1 MTTVAEVL
9 AQTIRAAGIDTV
21 FGLPGGEN
29 AETLDA
35 MRREGL
41 EFVLVRNES
50 SAVFMADATARLTG
64 KPSVALVTLGPG
76 ATNAYCGM
84 AHAYLDRAPVLLVT
98 AQSDSRIL
106 DKYTHQVIDLQA
118 SFKPVTK
125 MTCELTSVN
134 TRQVVEEALR
144 LTMAVRPGPVHL
156 GICTYMAGQT
166 VIEGGTEAMPAAQAT
181 QSSVPDIDAAK
192 TFLAQ
197 AQRPIIVVGV
207 GLEPEKPYEAIRQ
220 LAEAAQAPVIVT
232 PKVKGA
238 ISDDH
243 PLSVGTFGLAQTD
256 PLYEI
261 ADEADCIVA
270 VGFDVVEMERLWD
283 QPQPVIWIAPWDNED
298 PVIAYVEHEF
308 VGPMTPV
315 LEQLAQVDFDPH
327 PNWGAARVAAFHE
340 SHANPTLPEPAM
352 GRLRPQT
359 VLEVLRHHI
368 PREAVVATDVGAHKI
383 CTGLIWP
390 TYIPN
395 SYLLSNGLSSM
406 TFGLPE
412 AMAAAR
418 VTGETAVCIIGDG
431 GMAMVLG
438 ELGLLRDL
446 DLPVIVL
453 IMNDN
458 ALDLIRSVQVRR
470 DLPVYGT
477 EFANPDFGKIAQ
489 AYGLDFHRVSSENE
503 CAAAFETAVA
513 ARQPVIIEALI
524 DPTSYPTTPNKET
537 RRHEKPS
544 RERLDD
550 NKHCHRRATN
560 SYVRRPPTHAHQ

>member
-41 EFVLVRNES
+41 DFVLVRNES

-76 ATNAYCGM
+76 AANAYCGM

-98 AQSDSRIL
+98 AQSDGRTF
-106 DKYTHQVIDLQA
+106 DTYTHQVIDLQA
-118 SFKPVTK
+118 SFAPVTK
-125 MTCELTSVN
+125 MTCELTNVN
-134 TRQVVEEALR
+134 TRQVAEEALR
-144 LTMAVRPGPVHL
+144 LTMNGRPGPVHL
-156 GICTYMAGQT
+156 GISTFMAEQP
-166 VIEGGTEAMPAAQAT
+166 VIENVPAT
-181 QSSVPDIDAAK
+181 GNPPSLVPDIGDAIDATK
-192 TFLAQ
+192 AFLAQ
-197 AQRPIIVVGV
+197 AKRPIIVCGV
-207 GLEPEKPYEAIRQ
+207 GLEPEKPYEVIRQ

-232 PKVKGA
+232 PKAKGA

-243 PLSVGTFGLAQTD
+243 PLSVGTFGLGQTD
-256 PLYEI
+256 PPYEV
-261 ADEADCIVA
+261 ADECDCIVA

-283 QPQPVIWIAPWDNED
+283 QPQPVIWVAPWKNED
-298 PVIAYVEHEF
+298 PVIAHVEHEF
-308 VGPMTPV
+308 VGPMTSV
-315 LEQLAQVDFDPH
+315 LEQLAQADFDPH

-340 SHANPTLPEPAM
+340 SHVNPFLPEPAA

-359 VLEVLRHHI
+359 VLDVLRHHV

-390 TYIPN
+390 TYSPN

-406 TFGLPE
+406 GFGLPE

-418 VTGETAVCIIGDG
+418 VTGETAVCVTGDG

-458 ALDLIRSVQVRR
+458 ALDLIRSAQRR
-470 DLPVYGT
+470 RGKPVYGT
-477 EFANPDFGKIAQ
+477 EFVNPDFDKIAQ
-489 AYGLDFHRVSSENE
+489 AYEIDFYRVSNE
-503 CAAAFETAVA
+503 EECGMALETAVA
-513 ARQPVIIEALI
+513 ARKPVIIEALI
-524 DPTSYPTTPNKET
+524 DPISYPTTPK
-537 RRHEKPS
+537 
-544 RERLDD
+544 
-550 NKHCHRRATN
+550 
-560 SYVRRPPTHAHQ
+560 